1 MKFYQT
7 LHIWISKY
15 ATKYIYPCSIAFALT
30 FPTLVWI
37 ALDKGLWRGDPVGY
51 ALNSLGLHK
60 ELTSNI
66 LCWRGMFF
74 HGYKGP
80 LIGWIGEFFV
90 PLVQC
95 TGSLT
100 FSLLLIPVIATFFSM
115 VLVFR
120 SIEILFESKWI
131 ALCGSLIIIA
141 SPLMNG
147 ITTQFWIEP
156 MQVALTSWFIY
167 AMLRAGSWS
176 FYFSIAQFVIAFSLA
191 VLTKVSS
198 PLYIVAPSV
207 FFWITIWRNSPSI
220 QWTRRDGWWML
231 IAILIFLPTAVFFT
245 HNFKAI
251 LAYAHFASTSPLYG
265 SSISQFDLMIQNFEN
280 GIFGSITFSFAILLL
295 FSAVIKGIYLKTDK
309 PFSFVFWVAILQIA
323 IFCMAW
329 LQSSNDDP
337 RLFLPVLPYFTLLLC
352 WCLDTIHKKWL
363 VGISVFLLLVQFI
376 VLTGFEYGYVDFNPP
391 YGMIRPMQRK
401 TNRQLQIL
409 QSIIPLASRD
419 SAIIF
424 DLNPEL
430 GVAEFQLEMAKQNTS
445 ENWQKSSID
454 IGSFFNYHN
463 QEIDTGK
470 IDLEDVW
477 KNLLTY
483 KPDYYITWRTRL
495 SDKAAKIE
503 QQKIDKYNAITIK
516 ARWAIAQKMNNCK
529 EYQIIKFPL
538 YPELLIY
545 KRYEIF

>member
-1 MKFYQT
+1 MVELLKSKFYFLKKNLFAFSVPFLLT
-7 LHIWISKY
+7 L
-15 ATKYIYPCSIAFALT
+15 
-30 FPTLVWI
+30 PTVIWI

-51 ALNSLGLHK
+51 ALNSLGLYK
-60 ELTSNI
+60 QLTSNI

-74 HGYKGP
+74 NGYKGP

-90 PLVQC
+90 PLGQC

-100 FSLLLIPVIATFFSM
+100 FSLLLIPVIATFLSM
-115 VLVFR
+115 VLVFK

-176 FYFSIAQFVIAFSLA
+176 FYFSVAQFVIAFSLA

-198 PLYIVAPSV
+198 PLYIVAPSA
-207 FFWITIWRNSPSI
+207 FFGIIIWRNSPSI
-220 QWTRRDGWWML
+220 QWSRRDGWWML
-231 IAILIFLPTAVFFT
+231 IAILIFLPTAIFFI

-251 LAYAHFASTSPLYG
+251 LAYTHFASTSPLYG
-265 SSISQFDLMIQNFEN
+265 SSISQFDLMIQNFAN
-280 GIFGSITFSFAILLL
+280 GIFGFITFPFAILL
-295 FSAVIKGIYLKTDK
+295 FIGAVIKGIYLRTDK
-309 PFSFVFWVAILQIA
+309 PFSFVFFVAILQIA

-337 RLFLPVLPYFTLLLC
+337 RLFLPVLPYFALLLC
-352 WCLDTIHKKWL
+352 WCLATINKKWL
-363 VGISVFLLLVQFI
+363 VGISVFLLLVQFV
-376 VLTGFEYGYVDFNPP
+376 VLTGFEYGCISFNPP
-391 YGMIRPMQRK
+391 YGMIRPIQRK
-401 TNRQLQIL
+401 ADRQLQIL
-409 QSIIPLASRD
+409 QSFMPLASRD

-430 GVAEFQLEMAKQNTS
+430 GVAEFQLEIAKQNTS
-445 ENWQKSSID
+445 ENWQTSSID

-470 IDLEDVW
+470 INLEDVW
-477 KNLLTY
+477 KNLLIY
-483 KPDYYITWRTRL
+483 KPDYYITWRSRL

-516 ARWAIAQKMNNCK
+516 ARWAIAKKMSDCK
-529 EYQIIKFPL
+529 KYKIVNVPL

-545 KRYEIF
+545 KRSEIF